1 VSIQLEARHK
11 RIVADLLRDVPVE
24 IEILIFG
31 SRVHGTPHRSSDL
44 DICLK
49 GNGPLDPK
57 VLGDLEDRMRDSLLP
72 FKVDL
77 LDYARATP
85 EFRAIVDGSSERWT
99 A

>member
-1 VSIQLEARHK
+1 MSIQLEARHK
-11 RIVADLLRDVPVE
+11 ELVSELLHDVPTE

-49 GNGPLDPK
+49 GNGPLDPRF
-57 VLGDLEDRMRDSLLP
+57 LGALEDRLRDSLLP

-85 EFRAIVDGSSERWT
+85 EFRAIVDGSSERWI